1 MRKSEK
7 FFIGGIFMMIIPFLG
22 FVLWSYW
29 LNVDFTPEELE
40 KWDMQ
45 GKRVL
50 VITPMLTA
58 IHDSCVR
65 EPCEIIRDVQTDASQ
80 KEAISRF
87 LKLRS
92 GMVTDLDLINNTRL
106 LSFQKTVI
114 VLDNAYITQNVYDA
128 IRNHDNVI
136 YLYPNSL
143 SHIVDVSN
151 GTMKTVSGFDGSY
164 QNCTEWDTREVP
176 SGIKMKCVPTVEL
189 WKNDKSIWDFIT
201 SKS

>member
-1 MRKSEK
+1 MNKSEK
-7 FFIGGIFMMIIPFLG
+7 FFIAGIFMMVIPFLG

-29 LNVDFTPEELE
+29 INVDFTPDELE
-40 KWDMQ
+40 KWDME
-45 GKRVL
+45 GKRIL

-58 IHDSCVR
+58 IHDKCGS
-65 EPCEIIRDVQTDASQ
+65 DVCTIDRQVETDESQ

-92 GMVTDLDLINNTRL
+92 GMVTDLDVINNTRL
-106 LSFQKTVI
+106 INFQKTI
-114 VLDNAYITQNVYDA
+114 IILDNVYVTQNVYDA

-143 SHIVDVSN
+143 SGLVQVE
-151 GTMKTVSGFDGSY
+151 DGKMRVVEYAGRNYSD
-164 QNCTEWDTREVP
+164 CEAWDFRDVP
-176 SGIKMKCVPTVEL
+176 SGVRIKCNPTVEL
-189 WKNDKSIWDFIT
+189 WKHDKSIWDFIT